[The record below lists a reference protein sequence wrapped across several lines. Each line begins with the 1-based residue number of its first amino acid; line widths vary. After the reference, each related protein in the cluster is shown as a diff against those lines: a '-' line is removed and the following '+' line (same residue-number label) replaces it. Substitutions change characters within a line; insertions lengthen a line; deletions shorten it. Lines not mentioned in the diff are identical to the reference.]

1 MNSRI
6 GGISRGFFFNLPP
19 KLSFLRSSFVR
30 FFPLRRRP
38 RPVASSGKK
47 GPVIIASHR
56 DCRDRLTHENVIRIS
71 LLPTALRND
80 STSLC
85 NIVSLFPPLLSFPP
99 PHPTFI
105 LSKRFRQ
112 SCRSSLSLP
121 REIQHEVG
129 RLRSRLLG
137 NCHKGSIRLMSS
149 AIDIYD
155 EIEIGF

>member
-1 MNSRI
+1 MNLNSDSDSLTEI
-6 GGISRGFFFNLPP
+6 MIFFQLAPP
-19 KLSFLRSSFVR
+19 ELSFLRSSLAR

-80 STSLC
+80 CSTSLC
-85 NIVSLFPPLLSFPP
+85 NVVSLFPPCLSFPL
-99 PHPTFI
+99 PHLTFI
-105 LSKRFRQ
+105 FSKRFRQ
-112 SCRSSLSLP
+112 FCRSSLGISLP

-129 RLRSRLLG
+129 RLRSQVVGQLSQRIDSSNVIG
-137 NCHKGSIRLMSS
+137 N
-149 AIDIYD
+149 
-155 EIEIGF
+155 